1 MPKKR
6 LIYLTLATDSELK
19 RPIEKN
25 IKNKIKRMK
34 MLKVL
39 LVGIALFAGIT
50 AASAQEKSKK
60 TPEQRAELHTE
71 RLTNV
76 LGLNADQRTKIAE
89 FNLGIALKNESLR
102 NNPNIPQDVKISSL
116 QSNNEARKMMIKTVL
131 TEEQIKKFEELEA
144 KKEANKAAKKEAK
157 SSKDPVLEEL

>member
-1 MPKKR
+1 MSKKR

-39 LVGIALFAGIT
+39 LVGIALFTGIT

-60 TPEQRAELHTE
+60 TPEQRAEMHTE
-71 RLTNV
+71 RLTKV
-76 LGLNADQRTKIAE
+76 LVLNADQRTKIAE

-157 SSKDPVLEEL
+157 SSKDAVLEEL

>member
-1 MPKKR
+1 MRKKR
-6 LIYLTLATDSELK
+6 LIYLTLATHIELK
-19 RPIEKN
+19 RLIGKN
-25 IKNKIKRMK
+25 LKNKIKRMK

>member
-19 RPIEKN
+19 RLIKKN
-25 IKNKIKRMK
+25 LKNKIKRMK

-60 TPEQRAELHTE
+60 TPEQRAEMHTE
-71 RLTNV
+71 RLTKV
-76 LGLNADQRTKIAE
+76 LVLNADQRTKIAE

>member
-157 SSKDPVLEEL
+157 SSKDAVLEEL

>member
-1 MPKKR
+1 MSKKR

-157 SSKDPVLEEL
+157 SSKDAVLEEL

>member
-19 RPIEKN
+19 RLIKKN
-25 IKNKIKRMK
+25 LKNKIKRMK

-60 TPEQRAELHTE
+60 TPEQRAEMHTE
-71 RLTNV
+71 RLTKV
-76 LGLNADQRTKIAE
+76 LVLNTDQRTKIAE

>member
-1 MPKKR
+1 MLKKR
-6 LIYLTLATDSELK
+6 LIYLTLATYSELK
-19 RPIEKN
+19 RLIEQN
-25 IKNKIKRMK
+25 LKNKNKRMK

-50 AASAQEKSKK
+50 AASAQEKTKK

-71 RLTNV
+71 RLTKV

-131 TEEQIKKFEELEA
+131 TQEQIKKFEELEA
-144 KKEANKAAKKEAK
+144 KKEANKAEKKEAK
-157 SSKDPVLEEL
+157 SSKDTILEEL

>member
-1 MPKKR
+1 MLKKR
-6 LIYLTLATDSELK
+6 LIYLTLATDCELK
-19 RPIEKN
+19 RLIEQN
-25 IKNKIKRMK
+25 LKNKNKRMK
-34 MLKVL
+34 MLNVL

-71 RLTNV
+71 RLTKV

-131 TEEQIKKFEELEA
+131 TQEQIKKFEELEA
-144 KKEANKAAKKEAK
+144 KKEANKAEKKEAK

>member
-1 MPKKR
+1 
-6 LIYLTLATDSELK
+6 
-19 RPIEKN
+19 
-25 IKNKIKRMK
+25 MK

-71 RLTNV
+71 RLTKV

-131 TEEQIKKFEELEA
+131 TQEQIKKFEELEA
-144 KKEANKAAKKEAK
+144 KKEENKAAK
-157 SSKDPVLEEL
+157 SSKDLILEEL

>member
-1 MPKKR
+1 MLKKR
-6 LIYLTLATDSELK
+6 LIYLTLATDCELK
-19 RPIEKN
+19 RLIKQN
-25 IKNKIKRMK
+25 LKNKNKRMK

-71 RLTNV
+71 RLTKV

-131 TEEQIKKFEELEA
+131 TQEQIKKFEELEA
-144 KKEANKAAKKEAK
+144 KKEANKAEKKEAK

>member
-1 MPKKR
+1 
-6 LIYLTLATDSELK
+6 
-19 RPIEKN
+19 
-25 IKNKIKRMK
+25 MK

-39 LVGIALFAGIT
+39 LVGIALFTGIT

-60 TPEQRAELHTE
+60 TPEQRAEMHTE
-71 RLTNV
+71 RLTKV
-76 LGLNADQRTKIAE
+76 LVLNADQRTKIAE

-157 SSKDPVLEEL
+157 SSKDAVLEEL

>member
-1 MPKKR
+1 MSKKR

-19 RPIEKN
+19 RLIEKN
-25 IKNKIKRMK
+25 LKNKIKRMK

-76 LGLNADQRTKIAE
+76 LGLNADQRTKIAG
-89 FNLGIALKNESLR
+89 FNLGIALKNESIR

-131 TEEQIKKFEELEA
+131 TAEQIKKFEELEA
-144 KKEANKAAKKEAK
+144 KKEANKAEKKEAK
-157 SSKDPVLEEL
+157 SSKEPVLEEL

>member
-1 MPKKR
+1 MLKKR
-6 LIYLTLATDSELK
+6 LIYLTLATDCELK
-19 RPIEKN
+19 RLIEQN
-25 IKNKIKRMK
+25 LKNKNKRMK

-50 AASAQEKSKK
+50 AASAQEKTKK

-71 RLTNV
+71 RLTKV

-131 TEEQIKKFEELEA
+131 TQEQIKKFEELEA
-144 KKEANKAAKKEAK
+144 KKEANKAEKKEAK

>member
-1 MPKKR
+1 MLKKR

-19 RPIEKN
+19 RLIEQN
-25 IKNKIKRMK
+25 LKNKNKRMK

-102 NNPNIPQDVKISSL
+102 NNPNIPEDVKISSL

>member
-1 MPKKR
+1 MLKKR
-6 LIYLTLATDSELK
+6 LIYLTLATDCELK
-19 RPIEKN
+19 RLIEQN
-25 IKNKIKRMK
+25 LKNKNKRMK
-34 MLKVL
+34 MLNVL

-50 AASAQEKSKK
+50 AASAQEKTKK

-71 RLTNV
+71 RLTKV

-131 TEEQIKKFEELEA
+131 TQEQIKKFEELEA
-144 KKEANKAAKKEAK
+144 KKEANKAEKKEAK